1 MSRLVFV
8 CPECGSILDSIW
20 EVSVR
25 RGDFLITPDGTIVD
39 ESLDDWTPQYLECGE
54 CGAQIK
60 ELEEDLIVEIVEEE
74 DSGIVYAAPVGDFWV
89 KRPELLADLLAT
101 STGKK
106 VEVVS
111 RDQLP
116 A

>member
-1 MSRLVFV
+1 MSRRVFV

-25 RGDFLITPDGTIVD
+25 RGDFLITPDGTIID
-39 ESLDDWTPQYLECGE
+39 ESLDDWTPQYLECWE
-54 CGAQIK
+54 CGAQI
-60 ELEEDLIVEIVEEE
+60 ESESEDLIVEIVEEE
-74 DSGIVYAAPVGDFWV
+74 DSETVYATPVGDYWIRNPQ
-89 KRPELLADLLAT
+89 KLADLLTT